1 MHHKV
6 KSNNQQNTT
15 SIYSISNCEMEPQQ
29 ELSYEGSL

>member
-6 KSNNQQNTT
+6 KSNNQPNTT
-15 SIYSISNCEMEPQQ
+15 SIYSISCEMEPQQ